1 MTKVYRRTSLP
12 ALDNSKSV
20 QNPDLLN
27 IADKNYTTTIMRYSN
42 LALLFSQLETNDKH
56 IVGAINELNKRPI
69 LKPAKK
75 VGETDEVGGV
85 IIGDGLSVTEE
96 GVLSASGT
104 DIITSTYNVDPSSWV
119 SDGNLYTTTLY
130 HIPGCN
136 SPRSNVL
143 VIPSISDSGAN
154 NTLST
159 YFEAKIYADK
169 YDPSSEGLRL
179 HSIYKPN
186 GYVFI
191 TFSCWES
198 TGGEPGV
205 ILNPFYSG
213 RKGVQTVTLSR
224 NAWNSNNTISVIV
237 SGVTAYSE
245 QIIMPLPATSQA
257 NIENNLALQA
267 ANIQD
272 AGQSTNY
279 IYLHADNV
287 PTRDLQIQVI
297 LNG

>member
-1 MTKVYRRTSLP
+1 MTKVSKKPVYP
-12 ALDNSKSV
+12 ALDNSKPV

-27 IADKNYTTTIMRYSN
+27 IADKNYTSTILRYSN
-42 LALLFSQLETNDKH
+42 LAILYSQLDTKAKT
-56 IVGAINELNKRPI
+56 IVGAINELNTKVQ
-69 LKPAKK
+69 PAKY
-75 VGETDEVGGV
+75 VGETDVVGGV
-85 IIGDGLSVTEE
+85 IIGEGLSVTEE

-104 DIITSTYNVDPSSWV
+104 DIITSTYNVPSYSWV

-136 SPRSNVL
+136 PPRSNVL
-143 VIPSISDSGAN
+143 VIPSISATGAN
-154 NTLST
+154 NTLAT

-179 HSIYKPN
+179 HSIYKPDD
-186 GYVFI
+186 VFI

-198 TGGEPGV
+198 TSGEPGV

-213 RKGVQTVTLSR
+213 RKGVKTVTLSR
-224 NAWNSNNTISVIV
+224 NAWNSNNIISVIV

-287 PTRDLQIQVI
+287 PTRDLQIQVV